1 MLDDDLRS
9 AKFLIVDDEPANVRL
24 LERLLAQAG
33 YSDIRSTTD
42 PRAAAALYS
51 EMSPDLVL
59 LDLRMPHM
67 DGYAVM
73 EQLRLLT
80 PASAYVPI
88 LVLTADLAGETTRRA
103 LFAGA
108 QDFLTKPFDHH
119 EVILRI
125 RNLLRTRFLH
135 LELARQ
141 NERLEERVRERT
153 QRLLQM
159 EKLSAMGQLLA
170 GVAHELNNPL
180 AVVMGQAQLLQHSV
194 GQVSV
199 AARAEKIA
207 RSAERCVRIV
217 RNFLALAR
225 ERPPERARVDLN
237 AVVEEALELLGYE
250 LRADGIDLR
259 LDLADGL
266 PALWADPH
274 QLHQVVVNLLTNA
287 QYAMRHGE
295 GLRVL
300 ALSTATDAG
309 QTHVRLRVGD
319 TGPGIAPHVQARMFE
334 PFFTTKPTGEGTG
347 LGLSLSK
354 GIVEGH
360 GGSISVDST
369 PGRGAVIEVQLPVVP
384 LPAGALRQAAPAVL
398 PGPRGKRILVV
409 DDEPDVAG
417 FLVELLRFEG
427 HDVDVAANGAEAL
440 DKIGERSYHAVLSD
454 TRMPVL
460 DGVGFYR
467 EIERR
472 HPELHGRVAFMTG
485 DTLSAEKREFL
496 DRTGAPSLMKPFSL
510 DEVQRVVQRLVGF

>member
-33 YSDIRSTTD
+33 YPDIRSTTD
-42 PRAAAALYS
+42 AGEAAALYA
-51 EMSPDLVL
+51 ELRPDLVL

-73 EQLRLLT
+73 EQLQLLT

-141 NERLEERVRERT
+141 NELLEERVRERT
-153 QRLLQM
+153 QRMLQM

-180 AVVMGQAQLLQHSV
+180 AVVMGQAQLLQHTV
-194 GQVSV
+194 GQVNV
-199 AARAEKIA
+199 TGRAEKIA
-207 RSAERCVRIV
+207 RAADRCVRIV

-237 AVVEEALELLGYE
+237 AVVNEAVELLGYE
-250 LRADGIDLR
+250 LRADGIELR
-259 LDLADGL
+259 LDLARSL
-266 PALWADPH
+266 PLLWADPH

-287 QYAMRHGE
+287 QYAMRHG
-295 GLRVL
+295 GARRVL
-300 ALSTATDAG
+300 TLSTATDEAR
-309 QTHVRLRVGD
+309 VRL
-319 TGPGIAPHVQARMFE
+319 
-334 PFFTTKPTGEGTG
+334 
-347 LGLSLSK
+347 
-354 GIVEGH
+354 
-360 GGSISVDST
+360 
-369 PGRGAVIEVQLPVVP
+369 
-384 LPAGALRQAAPAVL
+384 
-398 PGPRGKRILVV
+398 
-409 DDEPDVAG
+409 
-417 FLVELLRFEG
+417 
-427 HDVDVAANGAEAL
+427 
-440 DKIGERSYHAVLSD
+440 
-454 TRMPVL
+454 
-460 DGVGFYR
+460 
-467 EIERR
+467 
-472 HPELHGRVAFMTG
+472 
-485 DTLSAEKREFL
+485 
-496 DRTGAPSLMKPFSL
+496 
-510 DEVQRVVQRLVGF
+510 